1 MHTPPAQ
8 RRPIY
13 TPEYGYLAEKTKLPQ
28 RHLRQESGGSHAS
41 LALKAQ
47 ACKHARR
54 FMTTRADD
62 LIDRR
67 RLRRKLTFWRV
78 ATLAIAALA
87 IVGIST
93 WMAGET
99 IPGVA
104 TPHIAKVK
112 IEGTI
117 TEDEDLL
124 ERLDKIR
131 QSASVKGVIL
141 SIDSPGGTTAGGEAI
156 FDAVR
161 KLAAE
166 KPVVAQVGTLA
177 ASAGYMIA
185 SGADHIVARKS
196 SIVGSIGVLV
206 QFPDLTGMMDKLGI
220 KLEEIKSSP
229 LKAEPSPF
237 NPTTEPE
244 RAMMRSMI
252 LDSYDWFVGIVAER
266 RAMSKAEATALAD
279 GSVFTGRQALARKL
293 IDEVGGEDQA
303 IAWLGTKGVD
313 AKLEVVE
320 WKPKDTGSFFLPTS
334 LAKALGRALGMGDFS
349 AELFREMGADRL
361 FLDGML
367 SLWQAEKA
375 ALGN

>member
-1 MHTPPAQ
+1 MSM
-8 RRPIY
+8 
-13 TPEYGYLAEKTKLPQ
+13 K
-28 RHLRQESGGSHAS
+28 
-41 LALKAQ
+41 
-47 ACKHARR
+47 
-54 FMTTRADD
+54 ADD

-67 RLRRKLTFWRV
+67 RLRRKLTFWRIV
-78 ATLAIAALA
+78 TFLIAALA
-87 IVGIST
+87 IVAMST
-93 WMAGET
+93 WLAGER
-99 IPGVA
+99 IPGV
-104 TPHIAKVK
+104 TTDHIAKVR

-124 ERLDKIR
+124 RRLDEVRK
-131 QSASVKGVIL
+131 SASVKGVIL

-185 SGADHIVARKS
+185 SASDHIVARKS

-206 QFPDLTGMMDKLGI
+206 QFPDLTGLMDKLGV

-229 LKAEPSPF
+229 LKAEPNPF
-237 NPTTEPE
+237 NPTTDEE
-244 RAMMRSMI
+244 RAMMRNMI
-252 LDSYDWFVGIVAER
+252 MDSYDWFVGIVAER
-266 RAMSKAEATALAD
+266 RSMSKAEATALAN
-279 GSVFTGRQALARKL
+279 GSVWTGRQALANKL

-313 AKLEVVE
+313 AKLEVIE
-320 WKPKDTGSFFLPTS
+320 WKPARTGSFFLPS
-334 LAKALGRALGMGDFS
+334 SVAQALGRVLGVGDLS
-349 AELFREMGADRL
+349 SELIKEMGADRL

-375 ALGN
+375 VSGG